1 MCWFAYVD
9 PGSGQLL
16 WQMLVAAG
24 VGTLFYF
31 KRFRSFLAKVAGRFT
46 KKD

>member
-1 MCWFAYVD
+1 MNLLAYVD

-16 WQMLVAAG
+16 WQMLVAAA
-24 VGTLFYF
+24 VGSLFYI
-31 KRFRSFLAKVAGRFT
+31 KRFRDMVAKFAAKLL